1 VRAITPLFEF
11 LIRLLV
17 FLRSMFV
24 RLAKRLLID
33 VTRLL
38 LLLCLVSLVFVPI
51 SSTSLLWLAS
61 PVCLVNIHVLWL
73 LCLVSSKER

>member
-24 RLAKRLLID
+24 RPAKRLLID

-61 PVCLVNIHVLWL
+61 PVCSVNIHVL
-73 LCLVSSKER
+73 